1 MIKRRWIILATAK
14 STKETPVKMTPAQL
28 RKENEK
34 LKSELEKIKNGA
46 FCYMCN
52 TFKKREDFYV
62 STDPLI
68 KSGIT
73 PICKSCSR
81 KLALR
86 VDKNGEE
93 HEPTKDSV
101 VKALEYL
108 GKPFLNTIWEASI
121 QESEN
126 LVAGKVKHNVWTSYV
141 KNIAMG
147 QYNGMTYRDSDF
159 FKEKVIYDDEIA
171 KKTPED
177 LKNTD
182 IGTYDQYIKD
192 KSDVIRLLHYD
203 PFEKEAVEDQP
214 FLYSQLLGLL
224 DSSEDANDDMMRVS
238 SCITIVRNFLQLSK
252 IDNAIAEILT
262 NAKNIEMQNTV
273 IKGLQDSKQK
283 ISSVITNLAAES
295 CISLKNNKNAKKGE
309 NTWTGKIKKIKD
321 LNLREGE
328 VNGFDLG
335 TCKGMKQVMDM
346 SNASILKQLR
356 LDESEYSDMIAE
368 QREMI
373 VKYQEDL
380 ENYKEISR
388 ILLRENL
395 DLKDYLKEN
404 NMLNPENLVDLN
416 ELYSCFSETNEDNL
430 DENIEVVKNDNSRE
444 TT

>member
-1 MIKRRWIILATAK
+1 MATAK
-14 STKETPVKMTPAQL
+14 STKETPVKMSPAQMKKRITEL
-28 RKENEK
+28 EEK
-34 LKSELEKIKNGA
+34 LEKFQSYGYCYLCDTHKSKDK
-46 FCYMCN
+46 
-52 TFKKREDFYV
+52 FYV
-62 STDPLI
+62 STDPLN

-73 PICKSCSR
+73 PICKECAR

-86 VDKNGEE
+86 VDKNGDE

-101 VKALEYL
+101 IKALEYL
-108 GKPFLNTIWEASI
+108 NKPYLNTVWDASV

-126 LVAGKVKHNVWTSYV
+126 LIAGKTKSNVWTSYA
-141 KNIAMG
+141 KNIAMVN
-147 QYNGMTYRDSDF
+147 YLGMTFRDSDM
-159 FKEKVIYDDEIA
+159 FKEKVIYDDEIV

-252 IDNAIAEILT
+252 IDNAIAEILS

-416 ELYSCFSETNEDNL
+416 ELYSCFSEVNEDNL
-430 DENIEVVKNDNSRE
+430 NENIEVAENDNSKE

>member
-1 MIKRRWIILATAK
+1 MATTK
-14 STKETPVKMTPAQL
+14 SNKTSKATPVKMTPAQL
-28 RKENEK
+28 RNENEK
-34 LKSELEKIKNGA
+34 LKEELEKIKNGA
-46 FCYMCN
+46 YCYMCD
-52 TFKKREDFYV
+52 TFKSRDKFYV
-62 STDPLI
+62 NTDPLV

-73 PICKSCSR
+73 PICKECAR
-81 KLALR
+81 KLSLR
-86 VDKNGEE
+86 IDKNGDE
-93 HEPTKDSV
+93 HEPTKDS
-101 VKALEYL
+101 LILSLRYL
-108 GKPFLNTIWEASI
+108 DKPFLDTVYNASI

-126 LVAGKVKHNVWTSYV
+126 LISGKVKTNFATAYY
-141 KNIAMG
+141 KNIQMI
-147 QYNGMTYRDSDF
+147 QYKGMTYKDSDF
-159 FKEKVIYDDEIA
+159 FKEKIVYEDE
-171 KKTPED
+171 KSPED
-177 LKNTD
+177 LKNID
-182 IGTYDQYIKD
+182 VGTYDQYLKD

-203 PFEKEAVEDQP
+203 PFEKETITDQP

-238 SCITIVRNFLQLSK
+238 SCITIVRSFLQLSK
-252 IDNAIAEILT
+252 IDNSIAEILANT
-262 NAKNIEMQNTV
+262 KNIEMQSTV
-273 IKGLQDSKQK
+273 IKGLQESKQK

-295 CISLKNNKNAKKGE
+295 CISLKNSKNTKKGE

-328 VNGFDLG
+328 VNGFDLN
-335 TCKGMKQVMDM
+335 TCKGMKQVMDL

-416 ELYSCFSETNEDNL
+416 ELYSCFSEVNEDNIN
-430 DENIEVVKNDNSRE
+430 ENIEVVENDNSRE
-444 TT
+444 TA

>member
-1 MIKRRWIILATAK
+1 MATTKTTK
-14 STKETPVKMTPAQL
+14 SEPVKMTPAQMKKKITEL
-28 RKENEK
+28 EEK
-34 LKSELEKIKNGA
+34 LEKFQSYGY
-46 FCYMCN
+46 CYLCDSH
-52 TFKKREDFYV
+52 KAKEKFYV
-62 STDPLI
+62 STDPLN

-73 PICKSCSR
+73 PICKECAR
-81 KLALR
+81 KIALR
-86 VDKNGEE
+86 VDKNGDE
-93 HEPTKDSV
+93 HEPTKESV
-101 VKALEYL
+101 QLALFYL
-108 GKPFLNTIWEASI
+108 NKPYLNVVWDASV

-126 LVAGKVKHNVWTSYV
+126 LIAGKTKSNVWAAYA

-159 FKEKVIYDDEIA
+159 FKEKIVYEDE
-171 KKTPED
+171 KSPED
-177 LKNTD
+177 LKNNN
-182 IGTYDQYIKD
+182 IEIYDQYIRD

-224 DSSEDANDDMMRVS
+224 DSSEDANDDMMRIS
-238 SCITIVRNFLQLSK
+238 SCITIVRSFLQLSK
-252 IDNAIAEILT
+252 IDNAIAEILST
-262 NAKNIEMQNTV
+262 SKNIEMQNTV

-335 TCKGMKQVMDM
+335 TCRGMKQVMDM

-404 NMLNPENLVDLN
+404 DMLNSENLVDLN
-416 ELYSCFSETNEDNL
+416 KLYSCFSETDENSSE
-430 DENIEVVKNDNSRE
+430 ENIEVVEDDNSRE

>member
-1 MIKRRWIILATAK
+1 MAT
-14 STKETPVKMTPAQL
+14 TKTNKTSKAVPVKMTPAQL
-28 RKENEK
+28 RNENEK
-34 LKSELEKIKNGA
+34 LKDELTKIKDGA
-46 FCYMCN
+46 YCYMCD
-52 TFKKREDFYV
+52 TFKKREAFYV
-62 STDPLI
+62 STDTLN

-73 PICKSCSR
+73 PICKECAR

-86 VDKNGEE
+86 VDKNGDE

-101 VKALEYL
+101 ITALKYL
-108 GKPFLNTIWEASI
+108 GKPFLNVVWDASV

-126 LVAGKVKHNVWTSYV
+126 LIAGKTKSNVWTAYA
-141 KNIAMG
+141 KNIAMVNYVG
-147 QYNGMTYRDSDF
+147 LTFFDSDM
-159 FKEKVIYDDEIA
+159 FKEKVIYDDEIV
-171 KKTPED
+171 KKSPED
-177 LKNTD
+177 LKNED

-238 SCITIVRNFLQLSK
+238 SCITIVRSFLQLSK
-252 IDNAIAEILT
+252 IDNSIAEILSNT
-262 NAKNIEMQNTV
+262 KNIEMQSTV

-283 ISSVITNLAAES
+283 ISSIITNLAAES
-295 CISLKNNKNAKKGE
+295 CISLKNSKNTKKGE

-328 VNGFDLG
+328 VNGFDLN
-335 TCKGMKQVMDM
+335 TCKGMKQVMDL

-373 VKYQEDL
+373 IKYQEDL

-404 NMLNPENLVDLN
+404 NMLDSENLVNLN
-416 ELYSCFSETNEDNL
+416 DLYSCFNGEDKDL
-430 DENIEVVKNDNSRE
+430 DETIDESLEVIEDDNSRKVS
-444 TT
+444 

>member
-1 MIKRRWIILATAK
+1 MATAK
-14 STKETPVKMTPAQL
+14 STKETPVKMSPAQMKKRITEL
-28 RKENEK
+28 EEK
-34 LKSELEKIKNGA
+34 LEKFQSYGYCYLCDTHKSKEK
-46 FCYMCN
+46 
-52 TFKKREDFYV
+52 FYV
-62 STDPLI
+62 STDPLN

-73 PICKSCSR
+73 PICKECAR

-86 VDKNGEE
+86 IDKNGDE

-101 VKALEYL
+101 IKALEYL
-108 GKPFLNTIWEASI
+108 NKPYLNTVWDASV

-126 LVAGKVKHNVWTSYV
+126 LISGKTKSNVWTAYA

-159 FKEKVIYDDEIA
+159 FKKKVVYDDEIA

-177 LKNTD
+177 LKNID

-238 SCITIVRNFLQLSK
+238 SCITIVRSFLQLSK
-252 IDNAIAEILT
+252 IDNSIAEILSNT
-262 NAKNIEMQNTV
+262 KNIEMQNTV

-328 VNGFDLG
+328 VNGFDLN
-335 TCKGMKQVMDM
+335 TCKGMRQVMDM

-404 NMLNPENLVDLN
+404 DMLDPENLVDLN
-416 ELYSCFSETNEDNL
+416 KLYSCFSEIDEDNS
-430 DENIEVVKNDNSRE
+430 DENVEVVEDDNSRE
-444 TT
+444 AT

>member
-1 MIKRRWIILATAK
+1 MATAK
-14 STKETPVKMTPAQL
+14 STKETPVKMSPAQMKKRITEL
-28 RKENEK
+28 EEK
-34 LKSELEKIKNGA
+34 LEKFQSYGYCYLCDTHKSKDK
-46 FCYMCN
+46 
-52 TFKKREDFYV
+52 FYV
-62 STDPLI
+62 STDPLN

-73 PICKSCSR
+73 PICKECAR

-86 VDKNGEE
+86 VDKNGDE

-101 VKALEYL
+101 IKALEYL
-108 GKPFLNTIWEASI
+108 NKPYLNTVWDASV

-126 LVAGKVKHNVWTSYV
+126 LIAGKTKSNVWTSYA
-141 KNIAMG
+141 KNIAMVN
-147 QYNGMTYRDSDF
+147 YLGMTFRDSDM
-159 FKEKVIYDDEIA
+159 FKEKVIYDDEIV

-203 PFEKEAVEDQP
+203 PLEKEAVEDQP

-252 IDNAIAEILT
+252 IDNAIAEILS

-416 ELYSCFSETNEDNL
+416 ELYSCFSEVNEDNL
-430 DENIEVVKNDNSRE
+430 NENIEVAENDNSKE

>member
-1 MIKRRWIILATAK
+1 MATTKVTK
-14 STKETPVKMTPAQL
+14 SEPVKMTPTKMKARITEL
-28 RKENEK
+28 EEK
-34 LKSELEKIKNGA
+34 LEKFQSYGYCYLCDTHKSKDK
-46 FCYMCN
+46 
-52 TFKKREDFYV
+52 FYV
-62 STDPLI
+62 STDPLN

-73 PICKSCSR
+73 PICKECAR

-86 VDKNGEE
+86 VDKNGDE

-101 VKALEYL
+101 IKALEYL
-108 GKPFLNTIWEASI
+108 NKPYLNTVWDASV

-126 LVAGKVKHNVWTSYV
+126 LIAGKTKSNVWTSYA
-141 KNIAMG
+141 KNIAMVN
-147 QYNGMTYRDSDF
+147 YLGMTFRDSDM
-159 FKEKVIYDDEIA
+159 FKEKVIYDDEIV

-252 IDNAIAEILT
+252 IDNAIAEILS

-416 ELYSCFSETNEDNL
+416 ELYSCFSEVNEDNL
-430 DENIEVVKNDNSRE
+430 NENIEVVENDNSRE

>member
-1 MIKRRWIILATAK
+1 MATVKTTK
-14 STKETPVKMTPAQL
+14 SEPVKMTPAQMKKKITEL
-28 RKENEK
+28 EEK
-34 LKSELEKIKNGA
+34 LEKFQSYGY
-46 FCYMCN
+46 CYLCDSH
-52 TFKKREDFYV
+52 KAKEKFYV
-62 STDPLI
+62 STDPLN

-73 PICKSCSR
+73 PICKECSR
-81 KLALR
+81 KIALR
-86 VDKNGEE
+86 VDKNGDE
-93 HEPTKDSV
+93 HEPTKESV
-101 VKALEYL
+101 QLALFYL
-108 GKPFLNTIWEASI
+108 NKPYLNVVWDASV

-126 LVAGKVKHNVWTSYV
+126 LIAGKTKSNVWAAYI

-159 FKEKVIYDDEIA
+159 FKEKIVYDDE
-171 KKTPED
+171 KVDKFPED

-182 IGTYDQYIKD
+182 IGTYDQYIRD
-192 KSDVIRLLHYD
+192 KSDIIRLLHYD
-203 PFEKEAVEDQP
+203 PFEKEAIEDQP

-224 DSSEDANDDMMRVS
+224 DSSEDANDDMMRVA
-238 SCITIVRNFLQLSK
+238 SCITIVRSFLQLSK
-252 IDNAIAEILT
+252 IDNSIAEILV
-262 NAKNIEMQNTV
+262 NVGNIEMKTTV
-273 IKGLQDSKQK
+273 LKGLQESKQK
-283 ISSVITNLAAES
+283 ISSIITNLAAES
-295 CISLKNNKNAKKGE
+295 CISLKNSKNAKKGE

-335 TCKGMKQVMDM
+335 TCRGMKQVMDM

-368 QREMI
+368 QREMV

-404 NMLNPENLVDLN
+404 DMLNSDNLVDLN
-416 ELYSCFSETNEDNL
+416 ELYSCFSEIDEDSSE
-430 DENIEVVKNDNSRE
+430 ENTEVVENDNSRE

>member
-1 MIKRRWIILATAK
+1 MATTKATK
-14 STKETPVKMTPAQL
+14 SEPVKMTPAKMKARITEL
-28 RKENEK
+28 EEK
-34 LKSELEKIKNGA
+34 LEKFQSYGYCYLCDTHKSKEK
-46 FCYMCN
+46 
-52 TFKKREDFYV
+52 FYV
-62 STDPLI
+62 STDPLN

-73 PICKSCSR
+73 PICKECAR

-86 VDKNGEE
+86 VDKNGDE

-108 GKPFLNTIWEASI
+108 NKPYLNTVWDASV

-126 LVAGKVKHNVWTSYV
+126 LISGKTKSNVWTAYA

-159 FKEKVIYDDEIA
+159 FKEKVIYDDEII

-182 IGTYDQYIKD
+182 TGTYDQYIKD
-192 KSDVIRLLHYD
+192 KSDVNRHLHYD

-238 SCITIVRNFLQLSK
+238 SCITIVRSFLQLSK
-252 IDNAIAEILT
+252 IDNSIAEILSNT
-262 NAKNIEMQNTV
+262 KNIEMQNTV

-328 VNGFDLG
+328 VNGFDLN
-335 TCKGMKQVMDM
+335 TCKGMRQVMDM

-373 VKYQEDL
+373 IKYQEDL

-404 NMLNPENLVDLN
+404 DMLNPENLVDLN
-416 ELYSCFSETNEDNL
+416 KLYSCFSEINEDNS
-430 DENIEVVKNDNSRE
+430 DENIEVVEDDNSRE

>member
-1 MIKRRWIILATAK
+1 MATAK
-14 STKETPVKMTPAQL
+14 STKETAVKMTPAQL

-34 LKSELEKIKNGA
+34 LKAELEKIKNGA

-147 QYNGMTYRDSDF
+147 QYNGMTYKDSDF
-159 FKEKVIYDDEIA
+159 FKEKVIYDDEKTVENLESNPDIIDA
-171 KKTPED
+171 FEQNKKD
-177 LKNTD
+177 A
-182 IGTYDQYIKD
+182 
-192 KSDVIRLLHYD
+192 IRLLGYD
-203 PFEKEAVEDQP
+203 PFSKESISDQP
-214 FLYSQLLGLL
+214 FLYSNLIGYL
-224 DSSEDANDDMMRVS
+224 DASEDANEDRMRVS
-238 SCITIVRNFLQLSK
+238 SIVEIVKGFNHIEKINDIIAKLMSDMQQIDRN
-252 IDNAIAEILT
+252 II
-262 NAKNIEMQNTV
+262 V
-273 IKGLQDSKQK
+273 IKNLEDTKNK
-283 ISSVITNLAAES
+283 ITTSVLNLAKDNG
-295 CISLKNNKNAKKGE
+295 ISLKHSVNASKGE
-309 NTWTGKIKKIKD
+309 NTWTGRVRKMKEM
-321 LNLREGE
+321 NLREQETNLYDVEYSAG
-328 VNGFDLG
+328 LS
-335 TCKGMKQVMDM
+335 QVADI
-346 SNASILKQLR
+346 SNASIIKQIR
-356 LDESEYSDMIAE
+356 LDENDYNDMINQ
-368 QREMI
+368 QRDLI
-373 VKYQEDL
+373 NKYKKIADEY
-380 ENYKEISR
+380 EEKAR

-395 DLKDYLKEN
+395 DLKDLIKSKGI
-404 NMLNPENLVDLN
+404 
-416 ELYSCFSETNEDNL
+416 ELEGGG
-430 DENIEVVKNDNSRE
+430 
-444 TT
+444 

>member
-1 MIKRRWIILATAK
+1 MATAK
-14 STKETPVKMTPAQL
+14 STKEAPVKMTPAQL
-28 RKENEK
+28 KKENEK
-34 LKSELEKIKNGA
+34 LKEELEKIKDGA
-46 FCYMCN
+46 YCYMCD
-52 TFKKREDFYV
+52 TFKKRDAFYV
-62 STDPLI
+62 NTDPLI

-73 PICKSCSR
+73 PICKSCCR
-81 KLALR
+81 KLSLR
-86 VDKNGEE
+86 IDKNGEE
-93 HEPTKDSV
+93 HEPTKDSLILSL
-101 VKALEYL
+101 KYL
-108 GKPFLNTIWEASI
+108 NKPFLDTVYNASI

-126 LVAGKVKHNVWTSYV
+126 LISGKVKTNFATAYY
-141 KNIAMG
+141 KNIQMV
-147 QYNGMTYRDSDF
+147 QYKGLTYSDSDF
-159 FKEKVIYDDEIA
+159 FKEKVIYDDEIV

-238 SCITIVRNFLQLSK
+238 SCITIVRSFLQLSK
-252 IDNAIAEILT
+252 IDNSIAEILSNT
-262 NAKNIEMQNTV
+262 KNIEMQNTV

-328 VNGFDLG
+328 VNGFDLN
-335 TCKGMKQVMDM
+335 TCKGMRQVMDM

-404 NMLNPENLVDLN
+404 DMLDPENLVDLN
-416 ELYSCFSETNEDNL
+416 KLYSCFSEINEDNS
-430 DENIEVVKNDNSRE
+430 DENIEVVEDDNSRE

>member
-1 MIKRRWIILATAK
+1 MATTKVTK
-14 STKETPVKMTPAQL
+14 SEPVKMTPTKMKARITEL
-28 RKENEK
+28 EEK
-34 LKSELEKIKNGA
+34 LEKFQSYGYCYLCDTHKSKEK
-46 FCYMCN
+46 
-52 TFKKREDFYV
+52 FYV
-62 STDPLI
+62 STDPLN

-73 PICKSCSR
+73 PICKECAR

-86 VDKNGEE
+86 VDKNGDE
-93 HEPTKDSV
+93 HEPVKDSV
-101 VKALEYL
+101 IKALEYL
-108 GKPFLNTIWEASI
+108 NKPYLNTVWDASV

-126 LVAGKVKHNVWTSYV
+126 LISGKTKSNVWTAYA

-147 QYNGMTYRDSDF
+147 QYNGMTFRDSDF
-159 FKEKVIYDDEIA
+159 FKEKVIYDDEIV

-182 IGTYDQYIKD
+182 TGTYDQYIKD

-224 DSSEDANDDMMRVS
+224 DSSEDSNDDMMRVS
-238 SCITIVRNFLQLSK
+238 SCITIVRSFLQLSK
-252 IDNAIAEILT
+252 IDNSIAEILSNT
-262 NAKNIEMQNTV
+262 KNIEMQNTV

-328 VNGFDLG
+328 VNGFDLN
-335 TCKGMKQVMDM
+335 TCKGMRQVMDM

-404 NMLNPENLVDLN
+404 DMLDPENLVDLN
-416 ELYSCFSETNEDNL
+416 KLYSCFSEINEDNS
-430 DENIEVVKNDNSRE
+430 DENIEVVEDDNSRE

>member
-1 MIKRRWIILATAK
+1 MATAK
-14 STKETPVKMTPAQL
+14 STKETPVKMSPAQMKKRITEL
-28 RKENEK
+28 EEK
-34 LKSELEKIKNGA
+34 LEKFQSYGYCYLCDTHKSKDK
-46 FCYMCN
+46 
-52 TFKKREDFYV
+52 FYV
-62 STDPLI
+62 STDPLN

-73 PICKSCSR
+73 PICKECAR

-86 VDKNGEE
+86 VDKNGDE

-101 VKALEYL
+101 IKALEYL
-108 GKPFLNTIWEASI
+108 NKPYLNTVWDASV

-126 LVAGKVKHNVWTSYV
+126 LIAGKTKSNVWTSYA
-141 KNIAMG
+141 KNIAMVN
-147 QYNGMTYRDSDF
+147 YLGMTFRDSDM
-159 FKEKVIYDDEIA
+159 FKEKVIYDDEIV

-192 KSDVIRLLHYD
+192 KSDIIRLLHYD

-252 IDNAIAEILT
+252 IDNAIAEILS

-416 ELYSCFSETNEDNL
+416 ELYSCFSEVNEDNL
-430 DENIEVVKNDNSRE
+430 NENIEVAENDNSKE

>member
-1 MIKRRWIILATAK
+1 MATAK
-14 STKETPVKMTPAQL
+14 STKEAPVKMTPAQL
-28 RKENEK
+28 KKENEK
-34 LKSELEKIKNGA
+34 LKDELEKIKDGA
-46 FCYMCN
+46 YCYMCD
-52 TFKKREDFYV
+52 TFKKRDAFYV
-62 STDPLI
+62 NTDPLI

-73 PICKSCSR
+73 PICKACCR

-86 VDKNGEE
+86 IDKNGEE
-93 HEPTKDSV
+93 HEPTKDSLILSL
-101 VKALEYL
+101 KYL
-108 GKPFLNTIWEASI
+108 NKPFLDTVYNASI

-126 LVAGKVKHNVWTSYV
+126 LISGKVKTNFATAYY
-141 KNIAMG
+141 KNIQMV
-147 QYNGMTYRDSDF
+147 QYKGLTYSDSDF
-159 FKEKVIYDDEIA
+159 FKEKVIYDDEIV

-238 SCITIVRNFLQLSK
+238 SCITIVRSFLQLSK
-252 IDNAIAEILT
+252 IDNSIAEILSNT
-262 NAKNIEMQNTV
+262 KNIEMQNTV

-328 VNGFDLG
+328 VNGFDLN
-335 TCKGMKQVMDM
+335 TCKGMRQVMDM

-404 NMLNPENLVDLN
+404 DMLDPENLVDLN
-416 ELYSCFSETNEDNL
+416 KLYSCFSEINEDNS
-430 DENIEVVKNDNSRE
+430 DENIEVVEDDNSRE

>member
-1 MIKRRWIILATAK
+1 MATAK
-14 STKETPVKMTPAQL
+14 STKEAPVKMTPAQL
-28 RKENEK
+28 KKENEK
-34 LKSELEKIKNGA
+34 LKDELEKIKDGA
-46 FCYMCN
+46 YCYMCD
-52 TFKKREDFYV
+52 TFKKRDAFYV
-62 STDPLI
+62 NTDPLI

-73 PICKSCSR
+73 PICKSCCR
-81 KLALR
+81 KLSLR
-86 VDKNGEE
+86 IDKNGEE
-93 HEPTKDSV
+93 HEPTKDSLILSL
-101 VKALEYL
+101 KYL
-108 GKPFLNTIWEASI
+108 NKPFLDTVYNASI

-126 LVAGKVKHNVWTSYV
+126 LISGKVKTNFATAYY
-141 KNIAMG
+141 KNIQMV
-147 QYNGMTYRDSDF
+147 QYKGLTYSDSDF
-159 FKEKVIYDDEIA
+159 FKEKVVYDDEIA

-177 LKNTD
+177 LKNID

-238 SCITIVRNFLQLSK
+238 SCITIVRSFLQLSK
-252 IDNAIAEILT
+252 IDNSIAEILSNT
-262 NAKNIEMQNTV
+262 KNIEMQNTV

-328 VNGFDLG
+328 VNGFDLN
-335 TCKGMKQVMDM
+335 TCKGMRQVMDM

-404 NMLNPENLVDLN
+404 DMLDPENLVDLN
-416 ELYSCFSETNEDNL
+416 KLYSCFSEIDEDNS
-430 DENIEVVKNDNSRE
+430 DENVEVVEDDNSRE
-444 TT
+444 AT

>member
-1 MIKRRWIILATAK
+1 MATTKTTK
-14 STKETPVKMTPAQL
+14 SEPVKMTPAQMKKKITEL
-28 RKENEK
+28 EEK
-34 LKSELEKIKNGA
+34 LEKFQSYGY
-46 FCYMCN
+46 CYLCDSH
-52 TFKKREDFYV
+52 KAKEKFYV
-62 STDPLI
+62 STDPLN

-73 PICKSCSR
+73 PICKECAR
-81 KLALR
+81 KIALR
-86 VDKNGEE
+86 VDKNGDE
-93 HEPTKDSV
+93 HEPTKESV
-101 VKALEYL
+101 QLALFYL
-108 GKPFLNTIWEASI
+108 NKSYLNTVWDASV

-126 LVAGKVKHNVWTSYV
+126 LIAGKTKSNVWAAYA

-159 FKEKVIYDDEIA
+159 FKEKIVYEDE
-171 KKTPED
+171 KSPED
-177 LKNTD
+177 LKNNN
-182 IGTYDQYIKD
+182 IEIYDQYIRD

-224 DSSEDANDDMMRVS
+224 DSSEDANDDMMRIS
-238 SCITIVRNFLQLSK
+238 SCITIVRSFLQLSK
-252 IDNAIAEILT
+252 IDNAIAEILST
-262 NAKNIEMQNTV
+262 SKNIEMQNTV

-335 TCKGMKQVMDM
+335 TCRGMKQVMDM

-404 NMLNPENLVDLN
+404 DMLNSENLVDLN
-416 ELYSCFSETNEDNL
+416 KLYSCFSETDENSSE
-430 DENIEVVKNDNSRE
+430 ENIEVVEDDNSRE

>member
-1 MIKRRWIILATAK
+1 MATVKTTK
-14 STKETPVKMTPAQL
+14 SEPAKMTPAQMKKKITEL
-28 RKENEK
+28 EEK
-34 LKSELEKIKNGA
+34 LEKFQSYGY
-46 FCYMCN
+46 CYLCDSH
-52 TFKKREDFYV
+52 KAKEKFYV
-62 STDPLI
+62 STDPLN
-68 KSGIT
+68 KSGVT
-73 PICKSCSR
+73 PICKECSR
-81 KLALR
+81 KIALR
-86 VDKNGEE
+86 VDKNGDE
-93 HEPTKDSV
+93 HEPTKESV
-101 VKALEYL
+101 QLALFYL
-108 GKPFLNTIWEASI
+108 NKPYLNVVWDASV

-126 LVAGKVKHNVWTSYV
+126 LIAGKTKSNVWAAYI

-159 FKEKVIYDDEIA
+159 FKEKIVYDDE
-171 KKTPED
+171 KVDKSPED

-182 IGTYDQYIKD
+182 IGTYDQYIRD
-192 KSDVIRLLHYD
+192 KSDIIRLLHYD
-203 PFEKEAVEDQP
+203 PFEKEAIEDQP

-224 DSSEDANDDMMRVS
+224 DSSEDANDDMMRVA
-238 SCITIVRNFLQLSK
+238 SCITIVRSFLQLSK
-252 IDNAIAEILT
+252 IDNSIAEILV
-262 NAKNIEMQNTV
+262 NVGNIEMKTTV
-273 IKGLQDSKQK
+273 LKGLQESKQK
-283 ISSVITNLAAES
+283 ISSIITNLAAES
-295 CISLKNNKNAKKGE
+295 CISLKNSKNAKKGE

-335 TCKGMKQVMDM
+335 TCRGMKQVMDM

-404 NMLNPENLVDLN
+404 DMLNSDNLVDLN
-416 ELYSCFSETNEDNL
+416 ELYSCFSEIDEDSSE
-430 DENIEVVKNDNSRE
+430 ENTEVVENDNSRE

>member
-1 MIKRRWIILATAK
+1 MATAK
-14 STKETPVKMTPAQL
+14 STKETVVKMTPAQMKKRITEL
-28 RKENEK
+28 EEK
-34 LKSELEKIKNGA
+34 LEKFQSYGYCYLCDTHKSKDK
-46 FCYMCN
+46 
-52 TFKKREDFYV
+52 FYV
-62 STDPLI
+62 STDPLN
-68 KSGIT
+68 KSGVT
-73 PICKSCSR
+73 PICKECAR

-86 VDKNGEE
+86 VDKNGDE
-93 HEPTKDSV
+93 HEPTKESV
-101 VKALEYL
+101 IKALEYL
-108 GKPFLNTIWEASI
+108 NKPYLNTVWDASV

-126 LVAGKVKHNVWTSYV
+126 LVTGKVKHNVWTSYA

-147 QYNGMTYRDSDF
+147 QYNGMTFRDSDL
-159 FKEKVIYDDEIA
+159 FKEKVVYDDEIV

-177 LKNTD
+177 LKNTNID
-182 IGTYDQYIKD
+182 TYDQYIKD
-192 KSDVIRLLHYD
+192 KSDIIRLLHYD

-224 DSSEDANDDMMRVS
+224 DSSENANDDMMRVS

-252 IDNAIAEILT
+252 IDNAIAEILS

-295 CISLKNNKNAKKGE
+295 CISLKNSKNAKKGE

-328 VNGFDLG
+328 VNGFDLN
-335 TCKGMKQVMDM
+335 TCKGMRQVMDM

-416 ELYSCFSETNEDNL
+416 KLYSCFSEISEDNS
-430 DENIEVVKNDNSRE
+430 DENIEVVENEDSRE

>member
-1 MIKRRWIILATAK
+1 MATAK
-14 STKETPVKMTPAQL
+14 STKEAPVKMTPAQL
-28 RKENEK
+28 KKENEK
-34 LKSELEKIKNGA
+34 LKEELEKIKDGA
-46 FCYMCN
+46 YCYMCD
-52 TFKKREDFYV
+52 TFKKRDAFYV
-62 STDPLI
+62 NTDPLI

-73 PICKSCSR
+73 PICKSCCR
-81 KLALR
+81 KLSLR
-86 VDKNGEE
+86 IDKNGEE
-93 HEPTKDSV
+93 HEPTKDSLILSL
-101 VKALEYL
+101 KYL
-108 GKPFLNTIWEASI
+108 NKPFLDTVYNASI

-126 LVAGKVKHNVWTSYV
+126 LISGKVKTNFATAYY
-141 KNIAMG
+141 KNIQMV
-147 QYNGMTYRDSDF
+147 QYKGLTYSDSDF
-159 FKEKVIYDDEIA
+159 FKEKVVYDDEIV

>member
-1 MIKRRWIILATAK
+1 MATAK
-14 STKETPVKMTPAQL
+14 STKETAVKMTPAQMKKRITEL
-28 RKENEK
+28 EEK
-34 LKSELEKIKNGA
+34 LEKFQSYGYCYLCDTHKSKDK
-46 FCYMCN
+46 
-52 TFKKREDFYV
+52 FYV
-62 STDPLI
+62 STDPLN

-73 PICKSCSR
+73 PICKECAR

-86 VDKNGEE
+86 VDKNGDE
-93 HEPTKDSV
+93 HEPTKNSV
-101 VKALEYL
+101 IKALEYL
-108 GKPFLNTIWEASI
+108 NKPYLNTVWDASV

-126 LVAGKVKHNVWTSYV
+126 LIAGKTKSNVWTSYA
-141 KNIAMG
+141 KNIAMVN
-147 QYNGMTYRDSDF
+147 YLGMTYKDSDM
-159 FKEKVIYDDEIA
+159 FKEKVIYDDEIV

-182 IGTYDQYIKD
+182 MDTYDQYIKD

-404 NMLNPENLVDLN
+404 NMLNLENLVDLN
-416 ELYSCFSETNEDNL
+416 DLYSCFSETNEDNL
-430 DENIEVVKNDNSRE
+430 DENVEVVENDDSRE

>member
-1 MIKRRWIILATAK
+1 MATTKVTK
-14 STKETPVKMTPAQL
+14 SEPVKMTPTQL
-28 RKENEK
+28 RKENER
-34 LKSELEKIKNGA
+34 LKTELDKIKSGA
-46 FCYMCN
+46 YCYMCD
-52 TFKKREDFYV
+52 TFKKRDAFYV
-62 STDPLI
+62 STDPLN

-73 PICKSCSR
+73 PICKECAR

-86 VDKNGEE
+86 VDKNGDE

-101 VKALEYL
+101 IKALEYL
-108 GKPFLNTIWEASI
+108 DKPYINTLWDSSI

-126 LVAGKVKHNVWTSYV
+126 LVAGKIKHNVWTSYI
-141 KNIAMG
+141 KNVSMG

-159 FKEKVIYDDEIA
+159 FKEKIVYEDE
-171 KKTPED
+171 KSPED

-182 IGTYDQYIKD
+182 VGTYDQYIRD
-192 KSDVIRLLHYD
+192 KSDIIRLLHYD
-203 PFEKEAVEDQP
+203 PFEKEAIEDQP

-224 DSSEDANDDMMRVS
+224 DSSEDANDDMMRVA
-238 SCITIVRNFLQLSK
+238 SCITIVRSFLQLSK
-252 IDNAIAEILT
+252 IDNSIAEILA
-262 NAKNIEMQNTV
+262 NVGNIEMKTTV
-273 IKGLQDSKQK
+273 LKGLQESKQK
-283 ISSVITNLAAES
+283 ISSIITNLAAES
-295 CISLKNNKNAKKGE
+295 CISLKNSKNAKKGE

-335 TCKGMKQVMDM
+335 TCRGMKQVMDM

-404 NMLNPENLVDLN
+404 DMLDPENLVDLN
-416 ELYSCFSETNEDNL
+416 KLYSCFSEIDKNSSS
-430 DENIEVVKNDNSRE
+430 DENIEVVENDDSRE

>member
-1 MIKRRWIILATAK
+1 MAT
-14 STKETPVKMTPAQL
+14 TKATKPEPVKMTPAQL

-34 LKSELEKIKNGA
+34 LKEELEKIKDGA
-46 FCYMCN
+46 YCYMCN
-52 TFKKREDFYV
+52 KFKSKDKFYV
-62 STDPLI
+62 NTDPLI

-73 PICKSCSR
+73 PICKDCARHLS
-81 KLALR
+81 LR
-86 VDKNGEE
+86 IDKNGEE
-93 HEPTKDSV
+93 HEPTKDSLILSL
-101 VKALEYL
+101 KYL
-108 GKPFLNTIWEASI
+108 NKPFLDTVYNASI

-126 LVAGKVKHNVWTSYV
+126 LISGKVKTNFATAYY
-141 KNIAMG
+141 KNIQMV
-147 QYNGMTYRDSDF
+147 QYKGMTYFDSDF
-159 FKEKVIYDDEIA
+159 FKEKVIYDDE
-171 KKTPED
+171 KVDKSPED

-182 IGTYDQYIKD
+182 IGTYDQYIRD
-192 KSDVIRLLHYD
+192 KSDIIRLLHYD
-203 PFEKEAVEDQP
+203 PFEKEAIEDQP

-224 DSSEDANDDMMRVS
+224 DSSEDANDDMMRVA
-238 SCITIVRNFLQLSK
+238 SCITIVRSFLQLSK
-252 IDNAIAEILT
+252 IDNSIAEILV
-262 NAKNIEMQNTV
+262 NVGNIEMKTTV
-273 IKGLQDSKQK
+273 LKGLQESKQK
-283 ISSVITNLAAES
+283 ISSIITNLAAES
-295 CISLKNNKNAKKGE
+295 CISLKNSKNAKKGE

-335 TCKGMKQVMDM
+335 TCRGMKQVMDM

-404 NMLNPENLVDLN
+404 DMLNSDNLVDLN
-416 ELYSCFSETNEDNL
+416 ELYSCFSEIDEDSSE
-430 DENIEVVKNDNSRE
+430 ENTEVVENDNSRE

>member
-1 MIKRRWIILATAK
+1 MATTKVTK
-14 STKETPVKMTPAQL
+14 SEPVKMTPAQL

-34 LKSELEKIKNGA
+34 LKEELEKIKNGA

-93 HEPTKDSV
+93 HKPTKDSV
-101 VKALEYL
+101 IKALEYL
-108 GKPFLNTIWEASI
+108 DKPYINTLWDSSI

-126 LVAGKVKHNVWTSYV
+126 LVAGKIKHNVWTSYI
-141 KNIAMG
+141 KNVSMG
-147 QYNGMTYRDSDF
+147 QYNGMTYRDSDL
-159 FKEKVIYDDEIA
+159 FKEKIVYKDE
-171 KKTPED
+171 KSPED

-182 IGTYDQYIKD
+182 VGTYDQYIRD
-192 KSDVIRLLHYD
+192 KSDIIRLLHYD
-203 PFEKEAVEDQP
+203 PFEKEAIEDQP

-224 DSSEDANDDMMRVS
+224 DSSEDANDDMMRVA
-238 SCITIVRNFLQLSK
+238 SCITIVRSFLQLSK
-252 IDNAIAEILT
+252 IDNSIAEILA
-262 NAKNIEMQNTV
+262 NVGNIEMKTTV
-273 IKGLQDSKQK
+273 LKGLQESKQK
-283 ISSVITNLAAES
+283 ISSIITNLAAES
-295 CISLKNNKNAKKGE
+295 CISLKNSKNAKKGE

-335 TCKGMKQVMDM
+335 TCRGMKQVMDM

-404 NMLNPENLVDLN
+404 DMLDPENLVDLN
-416 ELYSCFSETNEDNL
+416 ELYSCFSEIDKNSL
-430 DENIEVVKNDNSRE
+430 SDENIEVVENDDSRE

>member
-1 MIKRRWIILATAK
+1 MATAK
-14 STKETPVKMTPAQL
+14 STKEAPVKMTPAQL

-34 LKSELEKIKNGA
+34 LKEELEKIKDGA
-46 FCYMCN
+46 YCYMCD
-52 TFKKREDFYV
+52 TFKKRDAFYV
-62 STDPLI
+62 NTDPLI

-73 PICKSCSR
+73 PICKSCCR
-81 KLALR
+81 KLSLR
-86 VDKNGEE
+86 IDKNGEE
-93 HEPTKDSV
+93 HEPTKDSLILSL
-101 VKALEYL
+101 KYL
-108 GKPFLNTIWEASI
+108 NKPFLDTVYNASI

-126 LVAGKVKHNVWTSYV
+126 LISGKVKTNFATAYY
-141 KNIAMG
+141 KNIQMV
-147 QYNGMTYRDSDF
+147 QYKGLTYSDSDF
-159 FKEKVIYDDEIA
+159 FKEKVIYDDEIV

-416 ELYSCFSETNEDNL
+416 ELYSCFSETNEDNIN
-430 DENIEVVKNDNSRE
+430 ENIEVVENDNSRE
-444 TT
+444 TA

>member
-1 MIKRRWIILATAK
+1 MATTK
-14 STKETPVKMTPAQL
+14 SNKTSKATPVKMTPAQL
-28 RKENEK
+28 RNENEK
-34 LKSELEKIKNGA
+34 LKDELAKIKDGA
-46 FCYMCN
+46 YCYMCD
-52 TFKKREDFYV
+52 TFKKREAFYV
-62 STDPLI
+62 STDPLN

-73 PICKSCSR
+73 PICKECAR

-86 VDKNGEE
+86 VDKNGDE

-101 VKALEYL
+101 ITALKYL
-108 GKPFLNTIWEASI
+108 GKPFLNVVWDASI

-126 LVAGKVKHNVWTSYV
+126 LIAGKTKSNVWTAYA
-141 KNIAMG
+141 KNIAMVN
-147 QYNGMTYRDSDF
+147 YVGMTFFDSDM
-159 FKEKVIYDDEIA
+159 FKEKVVYDDEIV

-177 LKNTD
+177 LKNID
-182 IGTYDQYIKD
+182 VGTYDQYIKD

-238 SCITIVRNFLQLSK
+238 SCITIVRSFLQLSK
-252 IDNAIAEILT
+252 IDNSIAEILSNT
-262 NAKNIEMQNTV
+262 KNIEMQSTV

-283 ISSVITNLAAES
+283 ISSIITNLAAES
-295 CISLKNNKNAKKGE
+295 CISLKNSKNTKKGE

-328 VNGFDLG
+328 VNGFDLN
-335 TCKGMKQVMDM
+335 TCKGMKQVMDL

-395 DLKDYLKEN
+395 DLKDYLKEHD
-404 NMLNPENLVDLN
+404 MLNIENLVNLN
-416 ELYSCFSETNEDNL
+416 DLYSCFNGEDKNLEETTDEFVEVNED
-430 DENIEVVKNDNSRE
+430 DNSRE
-444 TT
+444 VS